1 MRERAGSAEER
12 LERLLRLQE
21 LTTSLASQIGP
32 AQELHPVL
40 SAVIS
45 AMRSVVDFQGGT
57 IQLVEDG
64 ALFVA
69 ASDPP
74 CSPEVMSARLPIGS
88 GLGGRVVISGEPIY
102 SPDIGADDRVD
113 PELRR
118 LGSNANM
125 TSYLAVP
132 LVCLGEVIGLM
143 QVDSR
148 QRDAFDEDDLQILQ
162 GLSVQVAGAI
172 ESARRTEAVRELEL
186 LKNEFLANVSHQ
198 LRTPLTIISGFVSTL
213 RTYQGRIDPRQ
224 QEQMLNRIGSAAD
237 RLQYLIEEVLTV
249 TQLQAGTVA
258 PHMSPTRIAPL
269 LDEIRDQSPEPSLV
283 KLECSPDLQVTT
295 DGQMLRLALSHLVDN
310 AVRYADDCEVTAG
323 IGTDGTPFVEVRDQ
337 GPGLPS
343 GMAEKM
349 FEPFARGE
357 HSEIGLGLGLSLV
370 RTVAG
375 ALGARIE
382 VEQPGGVGLLI
393 RLWLPG

>member
-12 LERLLRLQE
+12 LERLLQMQS
-21 LTTSLASQIGP
+21 LTSSLANQIGP

-40 SAVIS
+40 TAVTS
-45 AMRSVVDFQGGT
+45 AMRSLVEFQGGT

-64 ALFVA
+64 SVFVA
-69 ASDPP
+69 ASDPEV
-74 CSPEVMSARLPIGS
+74 SPEVLAARLPIGT
-88 GLGGRVVISGEPIY
+88 GLGGRVVTTGEPIY
-102 SPDIGADDRVD
+102 SPDIGSDERVD
-113 PELRR
+113 PALRS
-118 LGSNANM
+118 LGSNANI

-148 QRDAFDEDDLQILQ
+148 ERDAFDEDDLQILQ

-172 ESARRTEAVRELEL
+172 ESARRAELVRELDQ
-186 LKNEFLANVSHQ
+186 LKNEFLSNVSHQ

-213 RTYQGRIDPRQ
+213 RTYQGKIDPQQ
-224 QEQMLNRIGSAAD
+224 QEQMLNRIGSAVD

-249 TQLQAGTVA
+249 TQLQAGAVA

-269 LDEIRDQSPEPSLV
+269 LDEIREHAPEPSLV
-283 KLECSPDLQVTT
+283 KLECPRDLQITT
-295 DGQMLRLALSHLVDN
+295 DGHLLRLAVSHLVDN
-310 AVRYADDCEVTAG
+310 AVRYAHDCEVTAG
-323 IGTDGTPFVEVRDQ
+323 IGADGTPFVEVRDQ
-337 GPGLPS
+337 GPGLPT
-343 GMAEKM
+343 GMAEQM

-357 HSEIGLGLGLSLV
+357 HTEIGLGLGLSLV
-370 RTVAG
+370 RTVAS

-382 VEQPGGVGLLI
+382 VERPDDVGLRI